1 MVAPPDA
8 RLAVQPDADFE
19 CIAVL
24 MEHTQDVKC
33 LAWHPSE
40 EILAS
45 GSYDASILMLADDPD
60 GDWSPFQKLQPKKAA
75 VEPSRP
81 EEAAAPTAP
90 ASSLTI
96 PPLKEPETIW
106 SLAFSPCGRYL
117 ASGGDGGGLRI
128 WQRTGK
134 TTESPWV
141 EMGCWEG
148 HAGRACYGV
157 AWQAPEIGAEEQ
169 AEGESEVIGRLVSG
183 GGDGRILLWEA
194 VGRERFDMT
203 SR

>member
-1 MVAPPDA
+1 
-8 RLAVQPDADFE
+8 
-19 CIAVL
+19 

-33 LAWHPSE
+33 LAWHPTE

-60 GDWSPFQKLQPKKAA
+60 GDWSPFQKLQPKKTA
-75 VEPSRP
+75 VQP
-81 EEAAAPTAP
+81 EGGASSGP
-90 ASSLTI
+90 ASALVTEATPSPFVI
-96 PPLKEPETIW
+96 PPLKELETIW

-117 ASGGDGGGLRI
+117 ASGGDAGGLRI

-134 TTESPWV
+134 TTESPWI

-148 HAGRACYGV
+148 HKGRACYGV
-157 AWQAPEIGAEEQ
+157 AWQAPEIPP
-169 AEGESEVIGRLVSG
+169 EGGEVPLTMVDDKEVVGRLVTG

-194 VGRERFDMT
+194 VRAYGR
-203 SR
+203 SRLGVTGS